1 MTTSSLT
8 APRLAAMFVARAH
21 SHAEETTEQ
30 ALTAIRAGKYAY
42 AATLLRGAADY
53 CEAAQR
59 VTSGGESV
67 AVQDSTEGETP

>member
-1 MTTSSLT
+1 MVATSLT
-8 APRLAAMFVARAH
+8 KDRLAAMFVARAH

-30 ALTAIRAGKYAY
+30 ALAAIREGKYAY

-59 VTSGGESV
+59 VTSASGGEV
-67 AVQDSTEGETP
+67 NARTT